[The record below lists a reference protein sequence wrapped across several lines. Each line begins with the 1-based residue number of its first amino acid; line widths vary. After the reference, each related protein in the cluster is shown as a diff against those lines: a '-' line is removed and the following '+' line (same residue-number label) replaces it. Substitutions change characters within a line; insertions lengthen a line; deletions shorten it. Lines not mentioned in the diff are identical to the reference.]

1 MHGRYGVRD
10 VISRDLS
17 LNPTYYNI
25 RSDKFAQLIS
35 NKLLK
40 EPYDSFF
47 FVFKSSPHNQ
57 ITLIRTCEDHALM
70 VFGAACTST
79 LKENQHA

>member
-1 MHGRYGVRD
+1 MVDMRVRD

-57 ITLIRTCEDHALM
+57 ITLIRTCEDALI
-70 VFGAACTST
+70 FLAAVVPLIRKT
-79 LKENQHA
+79 NMHV